1 MIKFLLAKQTFKS
14 RLVQSDIKDVL
25 EQYQI
30 GHSSILYR
38 IKEIQNDLD
47 LLVGNV
53 GHNSKRLQ
61 ESKTSLISRIDKL
74 EQINKDIDKKLDNQI
89 ACIKKI
95 HFECLSIQSSNDR
108 NKIRNRDNIR
118 ERRNSMI

>member
-1 MIKFLLAKQTFKS
+1 MIKFLMAKQTFKS
-14 RLVQSDIKDVL
+14 RLAQADIKDIL

-30 GHSSILYR
+30 GHSNILYR

-47 LLVGNV
+47 SLVENV
-53 GHNSKRLQ
+53 GHNAKRME
-61 ESKTSLISRIDKL
+61 ESKTSLISRF

-89 ACIKKI
+89 ACIKNWI
-95 HFECLSIQSSNDR
+95 HFECLSIQLSNDR

>member
-1 MIKFLLAKQTFKS
+1 MLAKQTFKS
-14 RLVQSDIKDVL
+14 RLAQSDIKDVL
-25 EQYQI
+25 EQYRI

-47 LLVGNV
+47 SLVGNV
-53 GHNSKRLQ
+53 GHNSKRMQ
-61 ESKTSLISRIDKL
+61 ESKINLISRIDRL
-74 EQINKDIDKKLDNQI
+74 EQINKDIEKKLDNQI

-118 ERRNSMI
+118 ERRNSIV

>member
-1 MIKFLLAKQTFKS
+1 MAKQSFKS
-14 RLVQSDIKDVL
+14 RLVQTDIKDVF

-47 LLVGNV
+47 SLVENV
-53 GHNSKRLQ
+53 EHNAKRME
-61 ESKTSLISRIDKL
+61 ESKTSLISRL

-89 ACIKKI
+89 ECIKNLI
-95 HFECLSIQSSNDR
+95 HFECLSNQSSNDT
-108 NKIRNRDNIR
+108 NKIRNKDNIR
-118 ERRNSMI
+118 DRRNSMA